1 MVEVRSPQAQR
12 VQDAL
17 ASLGLDLRV
26 VELPGSTR
34 TAEEAA
40 RAIGCA
46 VGQIV
51 KSLVFRVVAT
61 DRALLVAASGV
72 NRVSLD
78 RLAELAGGSV
88 ERASPDFV
96 RARTG
101 FAIGGVPPVAH
112 VWRLESF
119 LDEDLFAY
127 PTLWAAAGT
136 PHAVFAV
143 TPQQLQSLTRGVVV
157 RIKDSPPAG

>member
-1 MVEVRSPQAQR
+1 VVDVRSPQAQR
-12 VQDAL
+12 VRDAL

-26 VELPGSTR
+26 VELPHSTR

-40 RAIGCA
+40 RAIGCP

-78 RLAELAGGSV
+78 RLAELSGGSV
-88 ERASPDFV
+88 EMASPDFV

-112 VWRLESF
+112 AWRLESF

-136 PHAVFAV
+136 PHAVFTL
-143 TPQQLQSLTRGVVV
+143 TPQQLQSLTGGIVV
-157 RIKDSPPAG
+157 RIKDSPAAG